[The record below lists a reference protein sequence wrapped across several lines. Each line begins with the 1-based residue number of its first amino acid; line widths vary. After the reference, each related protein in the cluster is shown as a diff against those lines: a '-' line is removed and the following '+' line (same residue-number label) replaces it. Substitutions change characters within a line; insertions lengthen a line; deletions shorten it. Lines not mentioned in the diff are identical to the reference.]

1 MEASRI
7 TKLIRKFSLFFSD
20 AYGLTAMRH
29 RAFEKA
35 FEKFCMYISTGE
47 RNASFVST
55 FLKDL

>member
-7 TKLIRKFSLFFSD
+7 TKLIRKFSLVFLD

-29 RAFEKA
+29 RAFEEA

-47 RNASFVST
+47 REMPHLYQHF
-55 FLKDL
+55 